1 MTHLNSADS
10 MRLGDSA
17 VNRLYLGSNK
27 VWPTPKLV
35 PAKFESYSLANSGNE
50 VPVTMSQ
57 PTGVSAGDLV
67 VAFVNTSANVSWTG
81 PTNIPF
87 TGPFAAVNGGAVF
100 YRLWTGSESTQSLS
114 FRSSAMFLVTH
125 RGMLV
130 RISGAD
136 LSNPVQAIAA
146 SSKEATIRSPSV
158 TAAQDKSLLFSGIID
173 AGSAT
178 PLPTPPADL
187 TSRFASTQVTARA
200 GADKVV
206 APGATGDKVWTG
218 TPGGAGT
225 YAASVL
231 INPRLV

>member
-1 MTHLNSADS
+1 MTHLNSADN
-10 MRLGDSA
+10 MRLGNVA
-17 VNRLYLGSNK
+17 VNRLYLGSNR
-27 VWPTPKLV
+27 VWPMPKLV
-35 PAKFESYSLANSGNE
+35 PAKFESYSLANSGNAQ
-50 VPVTMSQ
+50 PVTILY
-57 PTGVSAGDLV
+57 PTGLTAGDLV
-67 VAFVNTSANVSWTG
+67 LAFVNSSANVTWTG
-81 PTNIPF
+81 PTNATF
-87 TGPFAAVNGGAVF
+87 SGPFAAVNGGAVF
-100 YRLWTGSESTQSLS
+100 YRLWTGTETGSNLT

-206 APGATGDKVWTG
+206 APGATGDKVWAG